1 MYIVQFILF
10 LQRTEQAYNIFINVL
25 VYHVILNVDFLN
37 GLLQRKLSIN
47 TDTCVKM
54 CVEYFGKVQNK

>member
-1 MYIVQFILF
+1 ML
-10 LQRTEQAYNIFINVL
+10 IF
-25 VYHVILNVDFLN
+25 FN

-54 CVEYFGKVQNK
+54 CVEYFGKVQKNDVDVLLVFHKYFKVFIIILLRSSSAFLL